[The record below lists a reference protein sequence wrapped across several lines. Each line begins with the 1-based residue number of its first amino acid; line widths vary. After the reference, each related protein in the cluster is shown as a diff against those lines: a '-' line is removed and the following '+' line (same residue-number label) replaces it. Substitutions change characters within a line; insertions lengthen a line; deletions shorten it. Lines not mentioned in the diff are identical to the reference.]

1 MNEYGFFGS
10 KNKDRTYSSDDFS
23 AFFSDIFTD
32 GVLGNSTSNLQV
44 VANGNLSLTVKSG
57 TAYIGGRF
65 FRPIVDKT
73 VTLDDSDATYAR
85 YDLIVLRCDYVN
97 REIYLD
103 VITGIPSATP
113 AVPEL
118 QRNTNVYDLGLASVH
133 VKSGALSV
141 TQSDIRDLRFDNNY
155 CGVVTG
161 VVDTINTTDLF
172 AQYEAQWEL
181 LRAACAQDEAAVI
194 AAWESLNT
202 VKKVNG
208 IEPVNGNISM
218 PLNKI
223 PNGGGYYKSEYYI
236 QAGTYNVTG
245 GTATIT
251 FGTAYKDVP
260 YVFVSY
266 TASEASNSTPIVT
279 SRSKTGFTVKKGTTA
294 AYAGFD
300 WVAFGKI

>member
-118 QRNTNVYDLGLASVH
+118 QRNTNIYDLGLASVH

-141 TQSDIRDLRFDNNY
+141 TQSDIRDLRFGRSRYHQHN
-155 CGVVTG
+155 GFV
-161 VVDTINTTDLF
+161 
-172 AQYEAQWEL
+172 
-181 LRAACAQDEAAVI
+181 CAI
-194 AAWESLNT
+194 
-202 VKKVNG
+202 
-208 IEPVNGNISM
+208 
-218 PLNKI
+218 
-223 PNGGGYYKSEYYI
+223 
-236 QAGTYNVTG
+236 
-245 GTATIT
+245 
-251 FGTAYKDVP
+251 
-260 YVFVSY
+260 
-266 TASEASNSTPIVT
+266 
-279 SRSKTGFTVKKGTTA
+279 
-294 AYAGFD
+294 
-300 WVAFGKI
+300 

>member
-32 GVLGNSTSNLQV
+32 GILGNSTSNLQV

-118 QRNTNVYDLGLASVH
+118 QRNTNVYDLGLASVY

-208 IEPVNGNISM
+208 IEPVNGNVSI

-223 PNGGGYYKSEYYI
+223 PDGGGYYKSPYYI
-236 QAGTYNVTG
+236 QAGTYNATG
-245 GTATIT
+245 ATANIT

-266 TASEASNSTPIVT
+266 TTSESSNSIPTVI
-279 SRSKTGFTVKKGTTA
+279 SRSKTGFTVKKGTTV